1 MDNRPIGVFDSG
13 LGGLTAVKELR
24 MIMPDEKIVYLG
36 DTARAPYGTRTEK
49 NIQSYAVQDAKFLM
63 GKNVKAILIACG
75 TVSST
80 AMKEVRECVGS
91 EIPVLG
97 VIDASAMKA
106 AGVTENKRIGV
117 LATSATIRSR
127 SYVKKLLEIDPEI
140 DYVEKACPL
149 LVSLVEGG
157 YVDKDDVALNE
168 IIKDYLAG
176 VLAFGADTYILGCTH
191 FPIIKEAIRQHTGRA
206 ELIES
211 GKEAA
216 IEMKHYLEEHDMCCE
231 GSKERCS
238 EQQKVADAEKNAA
251 RPDNTDGTAEHGD
264 AAAQPGNGSITV
276 YVTERTGNFNKV
288 AEIFMGD
295 VHIDQVEEISFDQY
309 AGKE

>member
-24 MIMPDEKIVYLG
+24 TIMPDERIVYLG
-36 DTARAPYGTRTEK
+36 DTARAPYGTRSDR
-49 NIQSYAVQDAKFLM
+49 NIQRYAVQDAQFLLEK
-63 GKNVKAILIACG
+63 GVKAILIACG

-80 AMKEVRECVGS
+80 SMKEVRECVGDD
-91 EIPVLG
+91 IPVMG
-97 VIDASAMKA
+97 VIDASALKA
-106 AGVTENKRIGV
+106 AGVTENKRIAI

-127 SYVKKLLEIDPEI
+127 SYVKKLLEVDPDI
-140 DYVEKACPL
+140 DYVEKGCPL
-149 LVSLVEGG
+149 LVSLVENG
-157 YVDKDDVALNE
+157 YVDKDNIALNE

-176 VLAFGADTYILGCTH
+176 VLPFDADTYILGCTH
-191 FPIIKEAIRQHTGRA
+191 FPIIKEAIRRHTGSA

-216 IEMKHYLEEHDMCCE
+216 IELKHYIESHDMCCE
-231 GSKERCS
+231 VSGQSADGREQGMGKGS
-238 EQQKVADAEKNAA
+238 V
-251 RPDNTDGTAEHGD
+251 
-264 AAAQPGNGSITV
+264 TV

-295 VHIDQVEEISFDQY
+295 VHIDRVEEISFD
-309 AGKE
+309 K